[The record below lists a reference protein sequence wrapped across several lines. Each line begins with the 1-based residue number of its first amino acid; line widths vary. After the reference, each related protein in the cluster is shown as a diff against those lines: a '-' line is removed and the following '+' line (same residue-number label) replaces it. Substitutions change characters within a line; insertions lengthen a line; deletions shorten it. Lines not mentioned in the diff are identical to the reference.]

1 MMHINKEFINLL
13 NESLK
18 TEEANIEMEKVNIKR
33 KKRTL

>member
-18 TEEANIEMEKVNIKR
+18 TEEANIEM
-33 KKRTL
+33 KKSEY